1 MLLSQVLAGIKATW
15 NKKMDVE
22 IKSVAYNSQKVKEG
36 SLFVCIKGFAT
47 DGHRYIAD
55 ALSRGAVAVV
65 LEDDADTAGAVK
77 IKVDD
82 SRKALAQI
90 GANWFSHPQD
100 KLKIIGVTGT
110 NGKTTVT
117 SLIKQILEFTGKKVG
132 LIGTNGN
139 MIGDR
144 LLPSERT
151 TPESFELQELFSNMV
166 ESGVEY
172 VVMEVS
178 SHSLV
183 LSRVFGIEFEAG
195 IFTNLTQDHL
205 DFHTTMDNYF
215 EAKNMLF
222 SMCKTAVINVDD
234 SYGAKIADQAKCVKM
249 TYAIDNEA
257 DFMAENLRISA
268 RGILFDLLNKDVKYA
283 ARLGIPGR
291 FSVYNAMAALVSCIG
306 LGIDA
311 EEALTALTVAQGVKG
326 RAETVYTDT
335 DYTVIIDY
343 AHTPDGL
350 ENIISTVSEFAQGR
364 VITLFGCGGDRDN
377 TKRPIMGEIAG
388 KLSDYCIITSDN
400 PRTEDPALIIRQIE
414 EGIKKT
420 DCEYVTIL
428 NRREAISYALSI
440 GEKGDCIILAG
451 KGHETYQIIGKEKI
465 DFDERDVIKEIL
477 EGKARHESN

>member
-47 DGHRYIAD
+47 DGHRYIVD

-82 SRKALAQI
+82 SRKALAEI

-183 LSRVFGIEFEAG
+183 LSRVFGIEFEVG

-234 SYGAKIADQAKCVKM
+234 SYGAKIADQAKCTKM
-249 TYAIDNEA
+249 TYAIDNKA